1 MWLPSLFQVLSLVW
15 LCSAAWFPLESTQ
28 DWDAGTWLFPLLET
42 AGFSATHCLNELH
55 PEHATQLA
63 VKNRKHF
70 GTHFPFV
77 GWERKQTWALANTDT
92 IKMETESCL
101 ALGAVW
107 DEPWVTP
114 LGCVPAKTPGLDWR
128 HARNIHVKMHIQVVS
143 RGLRQQRQR
152 EVCLP
157 IPTKSGS
164 SCIFSL
170 LVSKEPLN

>member
-28 DWDAGTWLFPLLET
+28 DWDAGTWLFPLLEA

-128 HARNIHVKMHIQVVS
+128 HGTSTLKCTYRWSPGAWGRKGKGKSVS
-143 RGLRQQRQR
+143 PSPQNLDQA
-152 EVCLP
+152 
-157 IPTKSGS
+157 
-164 SCIFSL
+164 
-170 LVSKEPLN
+170 VSFPF